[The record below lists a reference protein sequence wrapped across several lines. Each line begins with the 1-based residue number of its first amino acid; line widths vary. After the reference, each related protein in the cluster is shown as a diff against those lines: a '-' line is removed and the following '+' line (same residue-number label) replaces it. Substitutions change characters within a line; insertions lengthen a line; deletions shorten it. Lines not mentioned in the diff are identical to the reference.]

1 MLPKNILCDPKALQ
15 FAKLK
20 WNNEG
25 FCNVLPFK
33 NLNTTLMC
41 KKWISNETKAR
52 FVKFFPKALVLCKSS
67 SICTTKMKEL
77 CEEKTC
83 ILDILKNLF
92 F

>member
-1 MLPKNILCDPKALQ
+1 
-15 FAKLK
+15 
-20 WNNEG
+20 
-25 FCNVLPFK
+25 
-33 NLNTTLMC
+33 
-41 KKWISNETKAR
+41 
-52 FVKFFPKALVLCKSS
+52 VLCKSS